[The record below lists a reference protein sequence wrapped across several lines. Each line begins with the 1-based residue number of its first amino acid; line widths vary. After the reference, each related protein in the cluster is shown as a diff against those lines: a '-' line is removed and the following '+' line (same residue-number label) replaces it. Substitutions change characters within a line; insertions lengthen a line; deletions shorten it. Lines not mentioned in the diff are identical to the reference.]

1 MKIGVLDPIDPGRTI
16 FRVGGIDVGVF
27 AHGGLLVSVDGV
39 SVDGSGAGESQ
50 AARPTMKLTV
60 VVALPPMFSV
70 AKRRAP
76 AT

>member
-1 MKIGVLDPIDPGRTI
+1 MQIGVVDPIDPGRTI
-16 FRVGGIDVGVF
+16 FGVGGIDVRVF
-27 AHGGLLVSVDGV
+27 AHGNFLVR
-39 SVDGSGAGESQ
+39 VDGSGAGPPQ